1 MSDQNFIAL
10 RKRVIEHVFN
20 HLNKQ
25 QKAAVFYT
33 EGPVLVLAGAGSGK
47 TTVIVNRIAYLIR
60 YGTAYH
66 SSRVPAS
73 PTTEVLAE
81 MAAFADGKTEDRA
94 SFDDLL
100 AVDPVKPWQILAI
113 TFTNKAANELKERCE
128 ALLGDQA
135 AEIWASTFH
144 AMCTRILRRHAA
156 DTGFS
161 SHFTIYDTD
170 DSKKAVK
177 QAMQAVGL
185 DEKMIPI
192 KTVMNEIS
200 RAKDILVSPDEYLEA
215 NRSDYRLSA
224 VGKVY
229 VEYQRMLACAD
240 AMDFDDIIVN
250 TVKLLRSNDDIREHY
265 RNQFRYVL
273 VDEYQDTN
281 HAQYILTSLLTG
293 SHNNLFVV
301 GDDDQ
306 SIYKFRG
313 AVIENILDFENRYNG
328 VKLIRLEQNYRST
341 KNILHA
347 ANEVIKNNSER
358 KGKQLW
364 TENTDGDKIF
374 VHTFPSELDE
384 SAFIA
389 RTIGNAAGS
398 GAKFSDFAVLYRMTA
413 LSNSV
418 EYALIRSGIAYR
430 IIGGRRFYERAEI
443 RVAIAYL
450 SVINN
455 PFDNIR
461 LLRIINEPKRGIGN
475 TAVSQISAIANGLG
489 ISLFEVIRNAAEYPA
504 LSKFSKYLYPFV
516 EMIEELAALADKIPL
531 NELYAKA
538 MELSAYPQ
546 SLSGEKNYEDRLG
559 NLRELSTNLIN
570 YSRENENASLN
581 GFLEE
586 VALLTDI
593 DNYNSA
599 ADTVTLMTL
608 HAAKGLEF
616 QEVFLI
622 GMEEGI
628 FPGSQSLYHPQEI
641 EEERRL
647 AYVGITRAK
656 RRLYVTNTYSRQLFG
671 KTSYNPPSRFIG
683 EIPEQ
688 LIESPMSAQA
698 HRTAAKQRS
707 GTGRLKMDT
716 LFDGT
721 PVTKKTPTADVSQTH
736 AALQPGDSVI
746 HKMFGRG
753 MVLSV
758 EKAGNDY
765 LLEVAFDKAG
775 TKKLMRNYAK
785 LEKI

>member
-1 MSDQNFIAL
+1 MSEQKFLQL
-10 RKRVIEHVFN
+10 RKQVLDRVFD
-20 HLNKQ
+20 HLNTQ

-66 SSRVPAS
+66 SAEIPADI
-73 PTTEVLAE
+73 TQEILAD
-81 MAAFADGKTEDRA
+81 MAAFSAGKLGTTA
-94 SFDDLL
+94 SFDEKI
-100 AVDPVKPWQILAI
+100 AVNPVKPWQILAI

-128 ALLGDQA
+128 ALLGEQVGD
-135 AEIWASTFH
+135 IWASTFH

-170 DSKKAVK
+170 DSKKAAK
-177 QAMQAVGL
+177 QAMQAAGI
-185 DEKMIPI
+185 DEKMIPV
-192 KTVMNEIS
+192 KTVLNEIS
-200 RAKDILVSPDEYLEA
+200 RAKDILVSPAEYLEA
-215 NRSDYRLSA
+215 NQWDYRLSA
-224 VGKVY
+224 IGRVY
-229 VEYQRMLACAD
+229 AEYQRMLACAD

-250 TVKLLRSNDDIREHY
+250 TVKLLRSNEEIREQY

-281 HAQYILTSLLTG
+281 HAQYILTSLLT
-293 SHNNLFVV
+293 SNHNNLFVV

-313 AVIENILDFENRYNG
+313 AVIENILDFEKRYRG
-328 VKLIRLEQNYRST
+328 VKIIRLEQNYRST
-341 KNILHA
+341 QNILHA

-358 KGKQLW
+358 KGKKLW
-364 TENTDGDKIF
+364 TENAEGEKIF
-374 VHTFPSELDE
+374 LHTFPSEQDE

-389 RTIGNAAGS
+389 ATIENAAGS
-398 GAKFSDFAVLYRMTA
+398 GSKLSDFAILYRLTA

-418 EYALIRSGIAYR
+418 EYALIRNGIAYR

-455 PFDNIR
+455 PSDNIR
-461 LLRIINEPKRGIGN
+461 LLRIINEPKRGIGSSAIN
-475 TAVSQISAIANGLG
+475 QISAIADGLG
-489 ISLFEVIRNAAEYPA
+489 VSLFEVIRNASEYPVLA
-504 LSKFSKYLYPFV
+504 KFSKHLRPFAD
-516 EMIEELAALADKIPL
+516 MIEELSALADKIPL

-546 SLSGEKNYEDRLG
+546 SLSCEKNYEDRLE
-559 NLRELSTNLIN
+559 NLHELFTNLIN
-570 YSRENENASLN
+570 YTRENENASLN

-593 DNYNSA
+593 DHYNSDS
-599 ADTVTLMTL
+599 DTVTLMTV
-608 HAAKGLEF
+608 HTAKGLEF

-628 FPGSQSLYHPQEI
+628 FPGSQSMYQPQEI

-656 RRLYVTNTYSRQLFG
+656 RKLYVTNAYSRQLFG
-671 KTSYNPPSRFIG
+671 KTTYNPPSRFVK
-683 EIPEQ
+683 EIPAHLTQ
-688 LIESPMSAQA
+688 SPSCTTYAYTGA
-698 HRTAAKQRS
+698 PRKTAAGASGSVFIDGSAKTKQ
-707 GTGRLKMDT
+707 TQPDYI
-716 LFDGT
+716 
-721 PVTKKTPTADVSQTH
+721 PEAH
-736 AALQPGDSVI
+736 AALRPGDIVT

-753 MVLSV
+753 LVLSV
-758 EKAGNDY
+758 EKAGNDFI
-765 LLEVAFDKAG
+765 LEVAFDKAG
-775 TKKLMRNYAK
+775 TKKLMANYAK
-785 LEKI
+785 LEKL